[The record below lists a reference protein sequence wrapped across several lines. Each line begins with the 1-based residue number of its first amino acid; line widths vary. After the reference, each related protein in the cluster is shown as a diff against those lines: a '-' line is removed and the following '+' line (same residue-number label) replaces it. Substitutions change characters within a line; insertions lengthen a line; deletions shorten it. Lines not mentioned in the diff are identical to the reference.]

1 MDSLNEFPLFC
12 MRIKGMTDV
21 SLYAQGKGQELFLF
35 NDFFVLKDFYMSKPD
50 FPLLI
55 LRNLLMRRYLEI

>member
-1 MDSLNEFPLFC
+1 

-50 FPLLI
+50 IPLLI
-55 LRNLLMRRYLEI
+55 LRNLCARTVIS